1 VCTLEE
7 ALQRLSTL
15 IGTALDWTELAKF
28 LPETVDA
35 ALARSTLASSF
46 VAALELTRIG
56 QAEIA
61 QASAFGPLLLRVKSA
76 GSA

>member
-1 VCTLEE
+1 
-7 ALQRLSTL
+7 
-15 IGTALDWTELAKF
+15 
-28 LPETVDA
+28 
-35 ALARSTLASSF
+35 LASSF